1 MTPLVLFWIASAA
14 GALFFFAAGFL
25 VARRRPAELAPAD
38 RAAHEPRAAD
48 QPRAAQEP
56 RAASEPLSID
66 VGEARYTSDSLAA
79 LLAALQGRC
88 HVRAVALSD
97 DLGLPIVGLGEDVSS
112 LAAFAGYM
120 GDIGKRAGDFVAL
133 GPVRRVTVEDDS
145 GATITACPFDAG
157 PSRISLVALT
167 TGPGPSPGQVSEVL
181 RSAASMIQ

>member
-1 MTPLVLFWIASAA
+1 MTPLVLLWIASAA

-25 VARRRPAELAPAD
+25 LARRRPV
-38 RAAHEPRAAD
+38 D
-48 QPRAAQEP
+48 QPVIHPAAPPP
-56 RAASEPLSID
+56 RPTTAPLAIER
-66 VGEARYTSDSLAA
+66 GAARYTSESLAA

-88 HVRAVALSD
+88 QVRAVALSD

-120 GDIGKRAGDFVAL
+120 GDIGKRAGDFLPL
-133 GPVRRVTVEDDS
+133 GPVCRVTVEDDT

-157 PSRISLVALT
+157 ASRIALVALT
-167 TGPGPSPGQVSEVL
+167 SGPGPSPGQVSEVL

>member
-1 MTPLVLFWIASAA
+1 MTPLVLLWIASAA

-25 VARRRPAELAPAD
+25 LARRRPADQPAVHLAP
-38 RAAHEPRAAD
+38 RPR
-48 QPRAAQEP
+48 PTT
-56 RAASEPLSID
+56 EPLPIEL
-66 VGEARYTSDSLAA
+66 GEARYTSESLAA

-88 HVRAVALSD
+88 QVRSVALSD

-120 GDIGKRAGDFVAL
+120 GDIGKRAGDFLPL
-133 GPVRRVTVEDDS
+133 GPVCRVTVEDDS

-157 PSRISLVALT
+157 ASRIALIALT
-167 TGPGPSPGQVSEVL
+167 SGPGPSPGQVSEVL

>member
-1 MTPLVLFWIASAA
+1 MTPLVLLWIASAA

-25 VARRRPAELAPAD
+25 VARRRPAQLAPAD
-38 RAAHEPRAAD
+38 RAAHEAPAPQHA
-48 QPRAAQEP
+48 
-56 RAASEPLSID
+56 RAASEPLAVD
-66 VGEARYTSDSLAA
+66 AGEARYTSDSLAA